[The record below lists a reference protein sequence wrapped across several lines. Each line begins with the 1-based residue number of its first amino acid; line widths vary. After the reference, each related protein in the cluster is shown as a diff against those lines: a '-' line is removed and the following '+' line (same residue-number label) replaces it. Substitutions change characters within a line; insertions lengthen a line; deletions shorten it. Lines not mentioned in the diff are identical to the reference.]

1 MALCISS
8 QDHSKIILY
17 TSQCLLQVGRRH
29 FCLKMTIKVFN
40 ILEDGRLA
48 GPHKRVL
55 GVSSFI
61 NKSSDKIKIYILF
74 PKHRSNLLNQEIHQH
89 ENVLLREII
98 MFPLSKKPW
107 YLIRYLG
114 VLPVSVAQI
123 VLQILRVK
131 PDLIHISG
139 GIWQIS
145 GVVAALFTKTPYV
158 WHMNDSFQPKI
169 VMKFTKYLRKSC
181 KNVIFASE
189 ASKIFYEPFF
199 PNASY
204 EVIDSFTDIPA
215 KIKNNYNVGH
225 TLKIITV
232 CNISPV
238 KDIEFLID
246 VANEIHQ
253 LIPVELEIIG
263 PVHASQQKYFRQ
275 IQAKVRDLAL
285 DFIHFRGHSLD
296 TRTFLERSDLYICSS
311 KYEASPVAVW
321 EAMSVGLPVLSTN
334 VGDLMTCSE
343 TSHCLAVIKDRDPK
357 LFAQKAIEIWRNEKL
372 RTELGQ
378 AGLNFVSLT
387 KSLKIISEQTTNAYM
402 KIHDRV

>member
-1 MALCISS
+1 
-8 QDHSKIILY
+8 
-17 TSQCLLQVGRRH
+17 
-29 FCLKMTIKVFN
+29 MTIKVFN

-61 NKSSDKIKIYILF
+61 NNSSDKIKIYILF
-74 PKHRSNLLNQEIHQH
+74 PKHRSNLLDQEIKQH
-89 ENVLLREII
+89 ENILLREII
-98 MFPLSKKPW
+98 MFPLSRKPW
-107 YLIRYLG
+107 YLFRYLG
-114 VLPVSVAQI
+114 LLPFSVVQI
-123 VLQILRVK
+123 VSQILWVK

-145 GVVAALFTKTPYV
+145 GVVAAFLTRTPYV

-169 VMKFTKYLRKSC
+169 VMELTKYLRKNC
-181 KNVIFASE
+181 ENVIFASE
-189 ASKIFYEPFF
+189 ASRKFYEPYF
-199 PNASY
+199 PNANY
-204 EVIDSFTDIPA
+204 EVIDSFTDIPT
-215 KIKNNYNVGH
+215 KIKNTYDVGC
-225 TLKIITV
+225 TFKMITV

-246 VANEIHQ
+246 VVNEIHQ

-263 PVHASQQKYFRQ
+263 PVHSSQKKYFQQ
-275 IQAKVRDLAL
+275 IQAKVRNLGL
-285 DFIHFRGHSLD
+285 DCVHFRGHSPD
-296 TRTFLERSDLYICSS
+296 TKKFLERSDLYICSS

-343 TSHCLAVIKDRDPK
+343 TSQCLAVIKYRDSK
-357 LFAQKAIEIWRNEKL
+357 LFAQKAIEIWKNEKL

-378 AGLNFVSLT
+378 AGLQFVTLT
-387 KSLKIISEQTTNAYM
+387 KNRKIISEQTMNAYM
-402 KIHDRV
+402 KIHEKVY